1 MHAAKWDTY
10 VCCISSLWQPLTYFL
25 PRVLPY
31 NSGANITTY
40 GRKSGDRKGRPGR
53 RNVGNERKGERTEIE
68 MTGNRNGN
76 GNENAR
82 EKEMENGEERGKSGR
97 ERERETLI
105 LREKAGCSRVE
116 RKKRVDSFVFIE

>member
-40 GRKSGDRKGRPGR
+40 GRKSEDRKGWPGR
-53 RNVGNERKGERTEIE
+53 RNDVGERKGKRTEIE
-68 MTGNRNGN
+68 MTENRNGN

-82 EKEMENGEERGKSGR
+82 VRDGKRRGEGEER
-97 ERERETLI
+97 ERERD
-105 LREKAGCSRVE
+105 
-116 RKKRVDSFVFIE
+116 VDIT